1 MLRALIFDFDGLLV
15 DTETVLIDAWVQ
27 LHEEDGLV
35 CDRGALHRIVG
46 HTDVVHD
53 YWAAYSPEI
62 DRTVLEMRY
71 RSAARKL
78 TLAAPPLPGTL
89 PLLNSARAVGLK
101 IGLASNST
109 HNHVEGHLAH
119 RGMLEL
125 FDFIACR
132 DDVAIGKPEPD
143 VYLAALRGLGVS
155 AHEAI
160 AFEDSVP
167 GHVAA
172 HRAGLRVVVVPNP
185 STVHCEFP
193 HFALKLGS
201 LAETSLAELVSRF
214 APGSPGR

>member
-27 LHEEDGLV
+27 IHAEDSITVDGNVLH
-35 CDRGALHRIVG
+35 HIVG

-53 YWAAYSPEI
+53 YWSAYAPEI
-62 DRTVLEMRY
+62 NRVTLEERY
-71 RSAARKL
+71 RSAARAL
-78 TLAAPPLPGTL
+78 TLAAPPLPGAL
-89 PLLNSARAVGLK
+89 ALLNAARTAGLR

-109 HNHVEGHLAH
+109 HAHVEGHLAH
-119 RGMLEL
+119 RGMLQL

-132 DDVAIGKPEPD
+132 DDVTVGKPEPD
-143 VYLAALRGLGVS
+143 VYLAALRGLGVN
-155 AHEAI
+155 ATEAI

-185 STVHCEFP
+185 STTHCDFSHAWTKVP
-193 HFALKLGS
+193 S
-201 LAETSLAELVSRF
+201 LAHLSLAEL
-214 APGSPGR
+214 AGSLNT

>member
-27 LHEEDGLV
+27 VHAEDGLTV
-35 CDRGALHRIVG
+35 DGNALHHIVG

-53 YWAAYSPEI
+53 YWSAYPARS
-62 DRTVLEMRY
+62 DRDALEQRY
-71 RSAARKL
+71 RLAARAL
-78 TLAAPPLPGTL
+78 TFAAPPLPGAL
-89 PLLNSARAVGLK
+89 DLLHAARAAGLR

-109 HNHVEGHLAH
+109 HAHVEGHLAH
-119 RGMLEL
+119 RGMLSF
-125 FDFIACR
+125 FDFVACR

-143 VYLAALRGLGVS
+143 VYLAALRGLGVN
-155 AHEAI
+155 ATDAI

-185 STVHCEFP
+185 STTHCDFP
-193 HFALKLGS
+193 HAALKLRS
-201 LAETSLAELVSRF
+201 LADTSLPALTASFES
-214 APGSPGR
+214 

>member
-27 LHEEDGLV
+27 IHAEDGITV
-35 CDRGALHRIVG
+35 DGTVLHHIVG

-53 YWAAYSPEI
+53 YWSAYAPEI
-62 DRTVLEMRY
+62 ARASLENRY
-71 RSAARKL
+71 RTAARAL
-78 TLAAPPLPGTL
+78 TFAAPPLPGAL
-89 PLLNSARAVGLK
+89 DLLNAARAAGLR

-109 HNHVEGHLAH
+109 HAHVEGHLAH
-119 RGMLEL
+119 RGILSF

-143 VYLAALRGLGVS
+143 VYLAALRGLGVN
-155 AHEAI
+155 ATDAI

-172 HRAGLRVVVVPNP
+172 HRAGLRVVVIPNP
-185 STVHCEFP
+185 STTHCDFP
-193 HFALKLGS
+193 HAWLKAGS
-201 LAETSLAELVSRF
+201 LAELSLPMLAARF
-214 APGSPGR
+214 APAGEL